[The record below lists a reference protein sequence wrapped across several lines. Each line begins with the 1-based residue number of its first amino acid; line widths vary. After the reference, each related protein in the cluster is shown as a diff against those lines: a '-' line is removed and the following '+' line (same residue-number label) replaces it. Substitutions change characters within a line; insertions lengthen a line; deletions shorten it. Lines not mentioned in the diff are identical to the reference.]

1 MKKCNKIKKI
11 AIAAVMA
18 SAISAQMLA
27 ASISADSTLTLYYYN
42 GVYYSTQYDAWVA
55 SGRGVTLPA
64 STSVSTS
71 TLSGYYYNSITKAYY
86 SSYSA
91 AYNANTTGT
100 ITQPYAASTSSDTA
114 SGTNLYYNSATG
126 LYYTNLS
133 SATNAGS
140 GTVSTLSAVTAKAYF
155 CSKNGTYYDTY
166 AEASAIA
173 GSSYAIRVSNV
184 ALNSTVAPTSTNT
197 DKYVMRY
204 YSSDTGDYYLSYAE
218 AVNASTS
225 ASNVS
230 STKVYSY
237 NYYFCKENGLFY
249 STKTEALSHAN
260 NDESKVVYFGYY
272 TGTYNNN
279 YYYYPYG
286 RSYYNNYY
294 GRSYY
299 DNPYYYGYY
308 GYYGDGAYYN
318 PYYYGYNYSNNK
330 STSTGSAANGD
341 PYISGNKKK
350 AGWTYIANV
359 VNDANDGATVKVAMN
374 KATTIT
380 KSVLSELKA
389 KDVDLVLTM
398 SNGAKWTINGDD
410 ISTAKDTDLTVQYSN
425 YAIPDALVKKA
436 SSGAVSTAQIKLGDN
451 TSFGFSAS
459 VTLSFSTRRA
469 GCTANLYQYDASS
482 KSLTLIDSTTIS
494 NSGSATFNN
503 ISNGGD
509 FLIIIK

>member
-42 GVYYSTQYDAWVA
+42 GVYYSSQAYA
-55 SGRGVTLPA
+55 SNLAGYTVSA
-64 STSVSTS
+64 SSINTSSLTN
-71 TLSGYYYNSITKAYY
+71 YWYNSYTGGYY
-86 SSYSA
+86 SSYSDA
-91 AYNANTTGT
+91 RNASSSGSV
-100 ITQPYAASTSSDTA
+100 TQPYATTSSTNTA
-114 SGTNLYYNSATG
+114 SGTNRYYNASKG
-126 LYYTNLS
+126 LYYPNYS
-133 SATNAGS
+133 SA
-140 GTVSTLSAVTAKAYF
+140 VSASNNSKDVTTFSTTTPKAYF
-155 CSKNGTYYDTY
+155 CMTNGIYYDTL
-166 AEASAIA
+166 AEAEAIA
-173 GSSYAIRVSNV
+173 GSAYVIRITNVS
-184 ALNSTVAPTSTNT
+184 STSSTSAS
-197 DKYVMRY
+197 DRYVIRY
-204 YSSDTGDYYLSYAE
+204 YSSDSGDYYLSYSE
-218 AVNASTS
+218 ALSHSTS
-225 ASNVS
+225 SSNIS
-230 STKVYSY
+230 STKVYTY
-237 NYYFCKENGLFY
+237 DYWFCKENGLFY
-249 STKTEALSHAN
+249 STKSQALSHTIN
-260 NDESKVVYFGYY
+260 NDESMVEYV
-272 TGTYNNN
+272 NS
-279 YYYYPYG
+279 
-286 RSYYNNYY
+286 SYYNNYNY
-294 GRSYY
+294 NYSYY
-299 DNPYYYGYY
+299 NGSYPYYYNGNSDLYYYYSSMGYY
-308 GYYGDGAYYN
+308 PYYSNYYN
-318 PYYYGYNYSNNK
+318 YYNYGYPYYN
-330 STSTGSAANGD
+330 STSSTIFTGSAANGD